1 MPNKIC
7 GRERGGVAVAAQ
19 ARPLWSGLVWSG
31 MVWYGISSNQTRQ
44 SWANGR
50 ESEGEEDEVRRAR
63 TVFIPGGVVG

>member
-31 MVWYGISSNQTRQ
+31 MVSAATRRGRAGQTAGNRKVK
-44 SWANGR
+44 R
-50 ESEGEEDEVRRAR
+50 MR
-63 TVFIPGGVVG
+63 